1 VIARRANNSQFDAR
15 RMKKTR
21 EMTKQRKQAGSGISL
36 EDEGREFLEMRVAYQ
51 GPKSRARMLALLFTN
66 PKSLWFWSISH
77 CTLQNFLPLPFSV
90 LDKEAN
96 TRKERANQP
105 NHKHE
110 HTHTQKHKRQQK
122 QKQKHKRQQ
131 KQTQSK
137 VKQKQANTN
146 ASANKATRRRRRR
159 RRKPTAR
166 RRNKQRR
173 PKKHKTGEQRR
184 GHGEEDDNNG
194 PQTKNENGNE
204 GGTRGASLAA
214 IIVDLGGK

>member
-1 VIARRANNSQFDAR
+1 MIARRANNSQFDAR

-90 LDKEAN
+90 LYKEAN
-96 TRKERANQP
+96 TRKERTNQP

-110 HTHTQKHKRQQK
+110 HTHTQKHKRQQKQK

-204 GGTRGASLAA
+204 GAKEEERA
-214 IIVDLGGK
+214 

>member
-1 VIARRANNSQFDAR
+1 
-15 RMKKTR
+15 
-21 EMTKQRKQAGSGISL
+21 
-36 EDEGREFLEMRVAYQ
+36 MRGTYQ
-51 GPKSRARMLALLFTN
+51 GPKSRAKRLAFLFTK
-66 PKSLWFWSISH
+66 PKILVVLSISH

-96 TRKERANQP
+96 TRKERTNQP

-110 HTHTQKHKRQQK
+110 HTHTQKHKRQQKQK

-146 ASANKATRRRRRR
+146 ASANKATSRRRRR
-159 RRKPTAR
+159 RRKTTAR

-173 PKKHKTGEQRR
+173 PKKHKTGAKEGTWR
-184 GHGEEDDNNG
+184 G
-194 PQTKNENGNE
+194 
-204 GGTRGASLAA
+204 R
-214 IIVDLGGK
+214 

>member
-1 VIARRANNSQFDAR
+1 
-15 RMKKTR
+15 MKKTR

-146 ASANKATRRRRRR
+146 ASTNKATRRRRRR